1 MNQAVAAT
9 MLRKR
14 GHHVDVANNGLKAVA
29 AASKTDYE
37 IILMDIGPLRS
48 RA

>member
-14 GHHVDVANNGLKAVA
+14 GHHVDVANNGLDAVA
-29 AASKTDYE
+29 AVSKIDYE